1 MNRRIPLLLS
11 VFVGALGFAVAG
23 AAFAQAP
30 IQLRWGH
37 YLADGP
43 FVQLEKE
50 FASKIEKRTK
60 GRVKINMTFAGGLGK
75 GSELLLLVGRGGVDM
90 SSTPPGYNPDQLRY
104 WRAFQIPFVFKSSE
118 QAMDVLYK
126 VVEEFPA
133 YRAEMDKLGVVWL
146 FQQPLGVYYMTGP
159 SPDCA
164 SVDRLRGKKIRAFP
178 SPIEKETFAVF
189 GASLAPMDLSE
200 VIPALQAGVI
210 DGSKSGMVVFAP
222 FKYQGAAKNAIRSSE
237 TLICPPII
245 ASKVWFDKLP
255 GDMQKIVLDAS
266 KTADQKA
273 MEFSIGFNEQ
283 AYADWKAGGGELY
296 LLSKAERAEMMKMLE
311 GVGPAAL
318 KGDAESL
325 GMYELIKRVAA
336 RTRGKTG

>member
-1 MNRRIPLLLS
+1 MMRILTGVAVGLALAVSANAQSVIKIGAPTIRDNNEVWMNTWKAEIEKGSGGRYRVDTYPAS
-11 VFVGALGFAVAG
+11 QLGSMPR
-23 AAFAQAP
+23 AAE
-30 IQLRWGH
+30 G
-37 YLADGP
+37 
-43 FVQLEKE
+43 VQLGTIEAYIIIAE
-50 FASKIEKRTK
+50 FMGGMDKRFGVISAPGLFDDLMHGFRTYQDPEFKKAYWTLGEAKGVMLIGMYCPADTSYVLRTPITK
-60 GRVKINMTFAGGLGK
+60 GIA
-75 GSELLLLVGRGGVDM
+75 D
-90 SSTPPGYNPDQLRY
+90 
-104 WRAFQIPFVFKSSE
+104 
-118 QAMDVLYK
+118 
-126 VVEEFPA
+126 
-133 YRAEMDKLGVVWL
+133 
-146 FQQPLGVYYMTGP
+146 
-159 SPDCA
+159 
-164 SVDRLRGKKIRAFP
+164 LRGKKIRAFP

-273 MEFSIGFNEQ
+273 MEFSIGFNER
-283 AYADWKAGGGELY
+283 AYTDWKAGGGELY